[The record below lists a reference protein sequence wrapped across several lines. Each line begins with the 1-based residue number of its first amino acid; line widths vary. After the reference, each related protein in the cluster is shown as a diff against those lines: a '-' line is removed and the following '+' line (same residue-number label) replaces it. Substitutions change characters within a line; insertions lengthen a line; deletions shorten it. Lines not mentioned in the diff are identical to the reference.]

1 MSRPGTQF
9 GRAACTMHDVPAS
22 RHRVAVNSTPDPAGG
37 AIDRVAGSKTP
48 GSFGTPTGVLR
59 ENAVSRVWEL
69 ALEAENKGSTIL
81 DGLKLCASNG
91 ICSVHTNDA
100 GNFGD
105 YQARAPLSLCIAHAP
120 CLTCMVVVEMWI
132 CRRIL

>member
-1 MSRPGTQF
+1 MKSNRNE
-9 GRAACTMHDVPAS
+9 AE
-22 RHRVAVNSTPDPAGG
+22 AVCW
-37 AIDRVAGSKTP
+37 GSGSQTSPSLWHGKTP

-120 CLTCMVVVEMWI
+120 CLTCMVVGGM
-132 CRRIL
+132 